1 MVRIFDGL
9 ARQKRLA
16 LVVNVSPPELNIDV
30 HLDPLRFKQVLSNLI
45 SNAIKFTEKG
55 QIRISLELLDSDVP
69 ACSQVQ
75 LTVQDSG
82 IGITAEDQRRLFE
95 PFTQASH
102 GRNRAISGTGLG
114 LVISRSLCEMM
125 GGQLQL
131 SSQPGIGTQVRV
143 SLPLA
148 IMPAEVKSRKHE
160 PQIQTALTPLN
171 VLVVD
176 DHPANRL
183 LMCQQLEFLGHHF
196 SIAEEGQSA
205 LEQWKNGAFD
215 LVIADCNMPVMNGY
229 ELTRAIRRHEEL
241 TQRPACTVLGF
252 TANAQPE
259 EVLRCKRAGMN
270 ECLFKPLS
278 LSVLS
283 QWVASVQPILD
294 APVLHT
300 SAFNLQGLYALT
312 GGNPAQTRRLLTELL
327 KSSRIDRRDLQALSP
342 GRDHQALA
350 EMAHRIKGAARIAQA
365 SRLINSCDA
374 LEQACLQALPV
385 EEIERRC
392 KASNF
397 AILEL
402 EKALEQQLTLTDHSR
417 MTGP

>member
-1 MVRIFDGL
+1 
-9 ARQKRLA
+9 
-16 LVVNVSPPELNIDV
+16 
-30 HLDPLRFKQVLSNLI
+30 
-45 SNAIKFTEKG
+45 
-55 QIRISLELLDSDVP
+55 
-69 ACSQVQ
+69 
-75 LTVQDSG
+75 
-82 IGITAEDQRRLFE
+82 
-95 PFTQASH
+95 
-102 GRNRAISGTGLG
+102 
-114 LVISRSLCEMM
+114 VISRSLCEMM

-131 SSQPGIGTQVRV
+131 SSQPGIGTQVSV

-148 IMPAEVKSRKHE
+148 ILPPEVTSPKHE

-229 ELTRAIRRHEEL
+229 ELTRAIRHHETL
-241 TQRPACTVLGF
+241 LRRPTCTVLGF

-259 EVLRCKRAGMN
+259 EILRCKQAGMN

-278 LSVLS
+278 LSALS
-283 QWVASVQPILD
+283 QWVDSVQP
-294 APVLHT
+294 VFHT
-300 SAFNLQGLYALT
+300 PMMRTPAFNLQGLHTLT
-312 GGNPAQTRRLLTELL
+312 GGSPVQTRRLLIELL
-327 KSSRIDRRDLQALSP
+327 KSSRLDRQDLQALSP

-350 EMAHRIKGAARIAQA
+350 EIAHKIKGAARIAQA
-365 SRLINSCDA
+365 SRLIDSCNA

-385 EEIERRC
+385 DEIERRYN
-392 KASNF
+392 ASSF

-402 EKALEQQLTLTDHSR
+402 EKALEQQLTLTEQSR